1 MNTTQKMRLMQILL
15 APRVSEKTSTAA
27 ERGQHVFTVLPN
39 ATKAEVK
46 QAVEMM
52 FNVQVASVQTLN
64 VKGKR
69 KNFGRTRG
77 KRSDWK
83 KAYVCLKPGFDINLM
98 SE

>member
-15 APRVSEKTSTAA
+15 APRVSEKTTVVA
-27 ERGQHVFTVLPN
+27 EQGQHVFTVLPD

-52 FNVQVASVQTLN
+52 FNVKVASVQTLN

-83 KAYVCLKPGFDINLM
+83 KAYVCLQPGFDINLIG
-98 SE
+98 E